1 MTFVSGVIP
10 PMLDAFLVPEITVEA
25 NGEGEPTAL
34 GENAAKTF
42 LLTLAITRILEQQ
55 SLDVSVWGSADGADW
70 GAKPLSAFPQ
80 KFYQGVSQLLLDLRE
95 KPEIKFLRA
104 KWSVNR
110 WGVGHPKPRFS
121 FLLKIQEQVLT
132 GVGR

>member
-1 MTFVSGVIP
+1 
-10 PMLDAFLVPEITVEA
+10 MLDRFLVPEITVEA
-25 NGEGEPTAL
+25 NGEGEPVHLAANAL
-34 GENAAKTF
+34 AENAGKAF

-80 KFYQGVSQLLLDLRE
+80 KFYHGVSQLLLDLRD
-95 KPEIKFLRA
+95 KPEVKFLRA
-104 KWSVNR
+104 KWTVNR
-110 WGVGHPKPRFS
+110 WGVGSPKPRFS
-121 FLLKIQEQVLT
+121 FLLKMQEQALA